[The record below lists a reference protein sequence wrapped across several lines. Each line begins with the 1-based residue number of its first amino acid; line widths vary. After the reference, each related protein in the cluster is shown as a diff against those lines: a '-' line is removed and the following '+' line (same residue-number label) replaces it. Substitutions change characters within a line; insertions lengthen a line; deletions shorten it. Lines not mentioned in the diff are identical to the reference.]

1 MSGEQRKFE
10 LSMPQIAGSALAAV
24 TAAVGASYLGVG
36 GTVIGAAL
44 MSVASTVATAV
55 YTHYLKRTGEKVKQH
70 TVIAWRDS
78 GAQDSPPERDE
89 GQGELATA
97 AHATVRNP
105 GAAMESGE
113 IPRPGETTLVMA
125 PIEVP
130 ARRRVP
136 WAKTGMAAALV
147 FGVSMGGILTY
158 QTIAQ
163 TTVHDQL
170 TGGKPVTDRDRAPGK
185 EKDEPAG
192 RPRTTLFSDPATP
205 SGTPATSPSASP
217 SATASPTRSSQSPTP
232 TPTGTDKDAS
242 KDPGKN
248 TVEPSSPSATSSAQN
263 PDGMTEAPSA
273 PTEPQQSQPAQQDQ
287 PAEAQ

>member
-78 GAQDSPPERDE
+78 GAANPPPEHDE

-97 AHATVRNP
+97 AHATVRNLSEAEGP
-105 GAAMESGE
+105 GEPS
-113 IPRPGETTLVMA
+113 RPGETTLVMA

-170 TGGKPVTDRDRAPGK
+170 TGGKPVTERGKAPAREK
-185 EKDEPAG
+185 EEPAVE
-192 RPRTTLFSDPATP
+192 PRTTFYSDPATP
-205 SGTPATSPSASP
+205 SGAPSTSASP
-217 SATASPTRSSQSPTP
+217 TASPTRSSQSPTP

-248 TVEPSSPSATSSAQN
+248 TVEPSTPSATTSAQD
-263 PDGMTEAPSA
+263 PGRMTEAPSA
-273 PTEPQQSQPAQQDQ
+273 PTEPPQQSQPAQQDE

>member
-24 TAAVGASYLGVG
+24 TAAVAASYLGVG

-78 GAQDSPPERDE
+78 GSQDSPPERDE
-89 GQGELATA
+89 GQGELAMA
-97 AHATVRNP
+97 AHATVRNAEAAQGP
-105 GAAMESGE
+105 GETS
-113 IPRPGETTLVMA
+113 RPGETTLVMA

-170 TGGKPVTDRDRAPGK
+170 TGGKPATDRGKAPAREK
-185 EKDEPAG
+185 EEPAVQ
-192 RPRTTLFSDPATP
+192 PRTTLFSDPATP
-205 SGTPATSPSASP
+205 SGTATASP
-217 SATASPTRSSQSPTP
+217 TPSPTASPTRSSQSPTP
-232 TPTGTDKDAS
+232 TPTGTDKDTS

-248 TVEPSSPSATSSAQN
+248 TVEPSSPSATTSAPA
-263 PDGMTEAPSA
+263 PDGMTEV
-273 PTEPQQSQPAQQDQ
+273 PTEPPQQSQPAQQDQ

>member
-24 TAAVGASYLGVG
+24 TAAVAASYLGVG

-97 AHATVRNP
+97 AHATVRHSS
-105 GAAMESGE
+105 AALETGE
-113 IPRPGETTLVMA
+113 TSRPGETTLVMA

-130 ARRRVP
+130 VRRRVP

-158 QTIAQ
+158 QTIAR

-170 TGGKPVTDRDRAPGK
+170 TGGKPVTERGKAPGK
-185 EKDEPAG
+185 EKEEPAVQ
-192 RPRTTLFSDPATP
+192 PRTTLYSDPATP
-205 SGTPATSPSASP
+205 SGAPTTSPSPSP
-217 SATASPTRSSQSPTP
+217 TASPTRSSQSPTP

-248 TVEPSSPSATSSAQN
+248 TVEPSSPSATTSAQV